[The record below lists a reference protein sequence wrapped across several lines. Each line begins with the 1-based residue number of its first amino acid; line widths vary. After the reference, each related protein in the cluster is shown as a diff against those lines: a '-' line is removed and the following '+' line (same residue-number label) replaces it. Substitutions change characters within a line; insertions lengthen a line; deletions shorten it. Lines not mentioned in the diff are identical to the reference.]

1 MSQHNSTQDSSHRV
15 SLRAPAVMEITGHR
29 NRSAFWQFVHTSGV
43 PHIRLNR
50 RNIVFDQA
58 ALNCWLAAR
67 TVGGAA

>member
-1 MSQHNSTQDSSHRV
+1 
-15 SLRAPAVMEITGHR
+15 MEITGHR